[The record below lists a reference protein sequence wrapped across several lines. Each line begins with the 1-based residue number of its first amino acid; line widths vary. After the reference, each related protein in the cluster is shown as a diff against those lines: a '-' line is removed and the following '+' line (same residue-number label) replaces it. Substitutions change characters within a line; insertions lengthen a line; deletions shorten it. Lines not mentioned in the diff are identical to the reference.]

1 MDPTE
6 AQIDAVLAALHEEGF
21 QPPYGANV
29 RFYVSAD
36 SRGDER
42 VKQLAALKAADDEA
56 EAKNREAVRQA
67 LRCLGD

>member
-6 AQIDAVLAALHEEGF
+6 AQIDALLDALLEQGF

-29 RFYVSAD
+29 RYYVSAD
-36 SRGDER
+36 SRGEER
-42 VKQLAALKAADDEA
+42 AQQLAALKRADNEA

-67 LRCLGD
+67 LRQLGD